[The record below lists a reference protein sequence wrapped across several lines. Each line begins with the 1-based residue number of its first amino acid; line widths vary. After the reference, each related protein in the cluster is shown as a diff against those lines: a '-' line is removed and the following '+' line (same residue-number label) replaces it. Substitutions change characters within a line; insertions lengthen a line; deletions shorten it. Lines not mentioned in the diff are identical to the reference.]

1 MGRYHRNSKDLKR
14 LLQENYIANKL
25 DNLEEMQK
33 FSEEYNLPRI
43 NQEKIEKMIGP
54 ISSTEITTVNKRLST

>member
-33 FSEEYNLPRI
+33 FLEEYNLPRI